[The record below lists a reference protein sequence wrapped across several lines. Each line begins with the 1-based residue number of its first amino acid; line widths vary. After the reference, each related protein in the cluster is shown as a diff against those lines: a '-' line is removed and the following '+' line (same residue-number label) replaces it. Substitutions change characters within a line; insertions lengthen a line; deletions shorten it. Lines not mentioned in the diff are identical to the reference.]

1 MSPRPRSD
9 PSTLAGADHWQVLG
23 VQPGAEAEE
32 LKRAFRQQA
41 RRWHPDLNDNDPSA
55 EERFKRL
62 NEAYAV
68 LSDPSR
74 RRAWES
80 GADAYGSA
88 ADHGDRDPYSTGFPD
103 FEDYLVDLFGDR
115 PRAEPAGNGD
125 RGHGEASRGEASR
138 GEASR
143 GGASR
148 GEASRGGA
156 SRGNAGSGDAGSGAA
171 GRGDASHGDEG
182 RGDVSRGAAP
192 QYEADGD
199 SGVGAQPRD
208 QPQPDAPGPG
218 RVATAP
224 PSPPPVPASSDEE
237 TLVELSPEQALRG
250 ERLELELRDG
260 TVVEVWTP
268 PLAGD
273 GWRLCLHGLAPG
285 GGDHFLQLRV
295 RTAEGLR
302 IDGLRVLYKLELSP
316 AEAALGAQVVVPTL
330 EGPVRLRVPAGS
342 SSGRLLRLRGRGQS
356 LAERRGDQLVE
367 IRIVI
372 DDDLG
377 DDELALYGRLR
388 QLEGERRQAAAGAEP
403 GPG

>member
-1 MSPRPRSD
+1 M
-9 PSTLAGADHWQVLG
+9 LG
-23 VQPGAEAEE
+23 VEPGAEAEE

-74 RRAWES
+74 RRAWER
-80 GADAYGSA
+80 GADADGSA
-88 ADHGDRDPYSTGFPD
+88 GDPGDRDPYSTGFPD
-103 FEDYLVDLFGDR
+103 FEDYLAALFGGR
-115 PRAEPAGNGD
+115 PRAEPEDN
-125 RGHGEASRGEASR
+125 GEAGRGSVGRSA
-138 GEASR
+138 
-143 GGASR
+143 
-148 GEASRGGA
+148 
-156 SRGNAGSGDAGSGAA
+156 AGRSAAGSGAA
-171 GRGDASHGDEG
+171 SQNEADDDSG
-182 RGDVSRGAAP
+182 GAAHPLDP
-192 QYEADGD
+192 Q
-199 SGVGAQPRD
+199 
-208 QPQPDAPGPG
+208 QPDDPAPGRTAPG
-218 RVATAP
+218 RVATAA
-224 PSPPPVPASSDEE
+224 PSPPPVPASSEVE

-250 ERLELELRDG
+250 ERLELALLDG

-268 PLAGD
+268 ALAGD

-356 LAERRGDQLVE
+356 LAEQRGDQLVE

-372 DDDLG
+372 DDGLG

-388 QLEGERRQAAAGAEP
+388 QLEGERRQQAAG
-403 GPG
+403 G